1 MATTIFVMTH
11 KPFVPPED
19 PIYRPLQVGRAENG
33 DMGYPGDDTGDNI
46 SALNHYYG
54 ELTGIYWIWKNYPGR
69 ENIGICHYRRY
80 FTDERHLY
88 FTSDEFDNILSE
100 YDVMTSNR
108 LTADKPYWNVYGD
121 AHHIEDM
128 EAVGDAIRQ
137 LYPED
142 YDTFTSVMEGR
153 EHYYSNLC
161 VMPRDR
167 FDEYCKWLFDILF
180 EVSKHIDPDKYPPY
194 HRRVFGFLSE
204 NLLMVWIRARGLKP
218 YESIIGCSE
227 EKAES
232 RELVLATY
240 QLLKQGNIDGA
251 YQLFSQIVQ
260 IRPDV
265 TLPMSDIY
273 SRVIITE
280 QILFT
285 LVAENNAGV
294 SGMWEVSHDLNEL
307 IEHYRRLFD
316 IFGHI
321 SAGDNLSQEDA
332 DYLAGGH
339 VTAIAARLM
348 CNNNLPKYMKR
359 DPLDEKKVMEIFA

>member
-1 MATTIFVMTH
+1 MNTTVFVMTH
-11 KPFVPPED
+11 KAFVPPED
-19 PIYRPLQVGRAENG
+19 PLYRPLQVGRAENG
-33 DMGYPGDDTGDNI
+33 DLGYTGDDTGDNI
-46 SALNHYYG
+46 SHLNHLFG
-54 ELTGIYWIWKNYPGR
+54 ELTGIYWIWKNYEGR

-88 FTSDEFDNILSE
+88 FNEADFDRILSE

-128 EAVGDAIRQ
+128 QAVGEAIKK
-137 LYPED
+137 LYPDD
-142 YDTFTSVMEGR
+142 YDTFISVMEGC

-161 VMPRDR
+161 VMPRNL
-167 FDEYCKWLFDILF
+167 FDDYCSWLFSILF
-180 EVSKHIDPDKYPPY
+180 EVSEHIDPSQYPPY
-194 HRRVFGFLSE
+194 HRRVYGFLSE

-240 QLLKQGNIDGA
+240 QLLKQGSVDEA
-251 YQLFSQIVQ
+251 CQLFDQIVA

-285 LVAENNAGV
+285 LKAEKAAGIE
-294 SGMWEVSHDLNEL
+294 GMWQVSHDLNEL
-307 IEHYRRLFD
+307 IEYYRKVFD
-316 IFGHI
+316 IMGKV
-321 SAGDNLSQEDA
+321 SAGDELSEEDRK
-332 DYLAGGH
+332 YLEETH
-339 VTAIAARLM
+339 FTEIAAKLM

-359 DPLDEKKVMEIFA
+359 EPLNEERVLEALR